1 MGFDGSIS
9 GSQYS
14 CGISYSLVLDEDEGS
29 DFAKAWKGWDEQRSA
44 QQIALIFMGENIMNE
59 MKWINDACTWA
70 RSKMQTWLI
79 SPGLLADEISEN

>member
-1 MGFDGSIS
+1 
-9 GSQYS
+9 
-14 CGISYSLVLDEDEGS
+14 
-29 DFAKAWKGWDEQRSA
+29 
-44 QQIALIFMGENIMNE
+44 MGENIMNE